1 MSYSARKAVSR
12 SAWSRRVARIARYC
26 PYEQVTSSPVESVI
40 VGNFA
45 SAVESDQY
53 ASFGAEASWLE
64 SDISRSPAS
73 SSTCS
78 CWR

>member
-1 MSYSARKAVSR
+1 LLA
-12 SAWSRRVARIARYC
+12 RVASSARYC
-26 PYEQVTSSPVESVI
+26 PYETVTSSPVESVM

-45 SAVESDQY
+45 SAVDSAQY
-53 ASFGAEASWLE
+53 ASFGAEARRLA
-64 SDISRSPAS
+64 SDMSRSPSS